1 MYSDLFNDYEL
12 SREYELLGVWETDIP
27 GLYENCWGYKFCTPK
42 YFKKYNIP
50 YQIRGKAFSGYQKRL
65 SNLTVF
71 ALIYYGLSHFVE
83 YDGGI
88 ARELPSNKDKNPIQ
102 FKELYWKKDVY
113 VAEYDFE
120 LFLCMVFEDI
130 LPTVPP
136 NVKIDYHT
144 VNLKEFQKKSKEIF
158 GGNYCVTEQTK
169 EFILASLVKDIISEW
184 MRHGNIDHIA
194 ECEMKK
200 RIFAKIFSSEC
211 TCKHTL

>member
-71 ALIYYGLSHFVE
+71 DLIYYGLSHFVE

-88 ARELPSNKDKNPIQ
+88 ARELHHIKIK
-102 FKELYWKKDVY
+102 
-113 VAEYDFE
+113 
-120 LFLCMVFEDI
+120 I
-130 LPTVPP
+130 LS
-136 NVKIDYHT
+136 
-144 VNLKEFQKKSKEIF
+144 NLKNYIGKKMFMLLNTTLS
-158 GGNYCVTEQTK
+158 YSYVWY
-169 EFILASLVKDIISEW
+169 L
-184 MRHGNIDHIA
+184 
-194 ECEMKK
+194 
-200 RIFAKIFSSEC
+200 RIFFLQFLQMSK
-211 TCKHTL
+211 